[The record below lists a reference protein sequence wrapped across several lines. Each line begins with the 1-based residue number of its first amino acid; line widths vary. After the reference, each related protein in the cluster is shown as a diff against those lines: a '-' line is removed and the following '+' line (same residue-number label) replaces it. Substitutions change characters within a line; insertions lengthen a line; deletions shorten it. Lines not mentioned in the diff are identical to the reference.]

1 MLLALVH
8 WSFCWIWHLPRHC
21 CVLKIGSYAYSFN
34 EDRNLIRIMDDC
46 TYYFCCWGCILA
58 RAYFYRS
65 SRFDLGMSFF
75 FSFKLFFANHKELH
89 LFYGVYGMTILNTYF
104 FILLI
109 WQDLKRL
116 IVDCLINTL
125 KLFLV
130 YRGFS
135 PYATFGT
142 WKKVALA
149 KNLISKIFIL
159 CKQ

>member
-75 FSFKLFFANHKELH
+75 FSFKLFFSNHKELH
-89 LFYGVYGMTILNTYF
+89 LFYGVYGMTKLQYSF
-104 FILLI
+104 FTFINLAGSKTFDSWLFAKSLKIDFRLMAVAWFQIKINLYLI
-109 WQDLKRL
+109 
-116 IVDCLINTL
+116 TL
-125 KLFLV
+125 K
-130 YRGFS
+130 
-135 PYATFGT
+135 
-142 WKKVALA
+142 
-149 KNLISKIFIL
+149 
-159 CKQ
+159 